1 MKNIQ
6 KFSSKIINLDT
17 LKKKIGK
24 FPRKKK
30 AILCH
35 GVFDIVHPGHIRHL
49 VFAKSKADILVVSIT
64 ADRHIKKGTYRP
76 HVPENLRALNLALF
90 EIVDYVLID
99 QNPTPIKN
107 LKLIKP
113 DFYAKGYEY
122 SKIKNSFA
130 TKEEVDT
137 LKKIGSKIIFTPGDI
152 VYSSSK
158 LLNQNLP
165 DLKYEKLS
173 QLMNQKKTSFNQID
187 LVLDKIKNIKVH
199 VIGDMIIDTYTQG
212 KSIGGQTKTPTLSI
226 KVIEETNYIGGA
238 GIVAKHLRQ
247 AGADVFLT
255 TVIGNDKL
263 GRFSKK
269 ELTKAGIRCSAI
281 KDESRPTVNK
291 NVIICENHRLIKL
304 DKVENHPISNQI
316 LKEIVKNIRNVKA
329 DIIIFSDFRH
339 GIFNELTIN
348 EFLKSAPKKTFKVA
362 DSQVASRWGN
372 ITDFKNLDLITPN
385 EREARFSVGEQDAS
399 VQGLADLVKL
409 QSKVKNLILKLGEK
423 GVLCADSKSSFFSI
437 DSFVDHLSDPVGSGD
452 ALLAY
457 ASLVYFKT
465 KSLFLASLVG
475 SIAAACECEVNGNVP
490 ISKKIIRSKVN
501 EIKNKIEFQQ

>member
-1 MKNIQ
+1 MKNIK
-6 KFSSKIINLDT
+6 KFSSKIVSLDI
-17 LKKKIGK
+17 LQKKIGK

-49 VFAKSKADILVVSIT
+49 VFAKSKADVLIVSIT

-76 HVPENLRALNLALF
+76 HVPENLRALNLSLF

-107 LKLIKP
+107 IKLIKP

-122 SKIKNSFA
+122 SKTKNSSA
-130 TKEEVDT
+130 TQEEIET
-137 LKKIGSKIIFTPGDI
+137 LKKIGSRMIFTPGDI

-165 DLKYEKLS
+165 DLKYEKLN
-173 QLMNQKKTSFNQID
+173 QLINQKKID
-187 LVLDKIKNIKVH
+187 LNQVDQILDEIKNIKVH

-226 KVIEETNYIGGA
+226 KVVEETNYIGGA

-255 TVIGNDKL
+255 TVIGHDKL
-263 GRFSKK
+263 GNFSKR
-269 ELTKAGIRCSAI
+269 ELIRAGIKCCTIR
-281 KDESRPTVNK
+281 DDSRPTVNK
-291 NVIICENHRLIKL
+291 NVIIAENHRLIKL
-304 DKVENHPISNQI
+304 DKVENHPISDHI
-316 LKEIVKNIRNVKA
+316 LKEVLISVKKVKA

-339 GIFNELTIN
+339 GIFNESSIN
-348 EFLKSAPKKTFKVA
+348 QIIKLAPKNSFKVA

-399 VQGLADLVKL
+399 VQGLADLVKSK
-409 QSKVKNLILKLGEK
+409 SKVKNLILKLGEK
-423 GVLCADSKSSFFSI
+423 GVLCSDGKNSFFSM
-437 DSFVDHLSDPVGSGD
+437 DSFVEHLLDPVGSGD
-452 ALLAY
+452 ALLSY

-465 KSLFLASLVG
+465 KSLFLASLIG

-490 ISKKIIRSKVN
+490 ISKKIIKLKLQD
-501 EIKNKIEFQQ
+501 IKNKIKFQQ